1 MRTLVTL
8 ALLLGAR
15 RARSESS
22 INIDINISEDN
33 DISEAVN
40 ARDTTSTVYTAG
52 EDNFEKTEECDN
64 TTVSLGEDLAF
75 GKNLDNVIELQV

>member
-1 MRTLVTL
+1 MRTHNTL
-8 ALLLGAR
+8 TLLLCVGLTR
-15 RARSESS
+15 PEST